1 MNKTLIDD
9 LAEVLKRHLG
19 EYPTDFVVVVNR
31 QGTCQTFGA
40 FASTDKMND
49 LLEQAVMHAE
59 RSKAEGTRKEIRK

>member
-1 MNKTLIDD
+1 MTGTLVDD

-31 QGTCQTFGA
+31 KGMCQTFGA

-49 LLEQAVMHAE
+49 LLKQAVAHAE
-59 RSKAEGTRKEIRK
+59 KSRAQGLRRKIEI